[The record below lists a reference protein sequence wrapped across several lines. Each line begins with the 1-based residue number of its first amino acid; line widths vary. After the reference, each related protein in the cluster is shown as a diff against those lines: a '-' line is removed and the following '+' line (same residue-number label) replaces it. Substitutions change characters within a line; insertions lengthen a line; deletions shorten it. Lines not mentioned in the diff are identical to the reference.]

1 MPSVGRSP
9 AAFSSNLYRV
19 RTEVSGGGP
28 VDRSRSRQ
36 SRRTVSV
43 LLLAA
48 LLALSACAP
57 IGRAADPSELA
68 GRPVRVVTTTGLIAD
83 AVRQVGGSRVEVT
96 ALMGPGVDPHLYK
109 AREGDVLRLARA
121 DIVFY
126 HGLHLEAKM
135 ADVLSE
141 MGRWVPTYA
150 VGNAVDPADLLYPE
164 GSAGSP
170 DPHIWFDVR
179 LWMRVVASIADALA
193 ERDPAHR
200 EVYRANAEAYLRD
213 LAELDGWVREQV
225 GRVPPEQRVL
235 VTAHDAFGYFARAY
249 NFEVRGLQGISTV
262 AEAGIADVQ
271 ELADFI
277 VRRRI
282 RAIFVESSVPVR
294 NIEAVQEA
302 VRARGWEVAIGG
314 QLYSDSLGEPDTEAG
329 TYTGMVRHNVRT
341 IVEALAGQASPHGG
355 SR

>member
-1 MPSVGRSP
+1 MNPW
-9 AAFSSNLYRV
+9 
-19 RTEVSGGGP
+19 
-28 VDRSRSRQ
+28 RSRQ
-36 SRRTVSV
+36 PRRTVFSV
-43 LLLAA
+43 FLAA
-48 LLALSACAP
+48 VLALSACAP
-57 IGRAADPSELA
+57 LGRAADPSELA
-68 GRPVRVVTTTGLIAD
+68 GRAVRVVTTTSLIAD
-83 AVRQVGGSRVEVT
+83 AVKQVGGSRVEVT
-96 ALMGPGVDPHLYK
+96 ALMGPGIDPHLYK

-135 ADVLSE
+135 ADILAK

-150 VGNAVDPADLLYPE
+150 VGNAVDPADLIYPE
-164 GSAGSP
+164 GSAGNP

-179 LWMRVVASIADALA
+179 LWMQVVSYIAEALA
-193 ERDPAHR
+193 ERDPVHR
-200 EVYRANAEAYLRD
+200 EVYRANSHAYLRE
-213 LAELDGWVREQV
+213 LAELDGWVREWV
-225 GRVPPEQRVL
+225 GRIPPEQRVL

-282 RAIFVESSVPVR
+282 RAIFIESSVPVR

-341 IVEALAGQASPHGG
+341 VVEALTGQDFPSGG

>member
-1 MPSVGRSP
+1 MLPG
-9 AAFSSNLYRV
+9 L
-19 RTEVSGGGP
+19 
-28 VDRSRSRQ
+28 
-36 SRRTVSV
+36 

-48 LLALSACAP
+48 AALYACAP

-68 GRPVRVVTTTGLIAD
+68 ARPVRVVTTTGLIAD
-83 AVRQVGGSRVEVT
+83 AVKQVGGSRVEVT

-121 DIVFY
+121 DIIFY

-135 ADVLSE
+135 ADILAQ

-150 VGNAVDPADLLYPE
+150 VGNAVGPADLIYPE
-164 GSAGSP
+164 GSAGNP

-179 LWMRVVASIADALA
+179 LWMRVVSYIAEALA
-193 ERDPAHR
+193 ERDPAHGAF
-200 EVYRANAEAYLRD
+200 YRANAEAYLRELAD
-213 LAELDGWVREQV
+213 LDAWVREQV
-225 GRVPPEQRVL
+225 SKIPPEQRVL

-249 NFEVRGLQGISTV
+249 SFEVRGLQGISTV
-262 AEAGIADVQ
+262 AEASIADVQ

-302 VRARGWEVAIGG
+302 ARARGWEVKIGG
-314 QLYSDSLGEPDTEAG
+314 QLYSDSLGEPGTEAG
-329 TYTGMVRHNVRT
+329 TYVGMVRANVRT
-341 IVEALAGQASPHGG
+341 IVEALTGG
-355 SR
+355 SP

>member
-1 MPSVGRSP
+1 MPG
-9 AAFSSNLYRV
+9 
-19 RTEVSGGGP
+19 
-28 VDRSRSRQ
+28 
-36 SRRTVSV
+36 
-43 LLLAA
+43 LLLAV

-57 IGRAADPSELA
+57 IGRAADPTELA
-68 GRPVRVVTTTGLIAD
+68 GRPVRVVTTTSLIAD

-135 ADVLSE
+135 ADILAE

-150 VGNAVDPADLLYPE
+150 VGNAVDPADLIYPE
-164 GSAGSP
+164 GSAGNP

-179 LWMRVVASIADALA
+179 LWMRVVAYVADALA
-193 ERDPAHR
+193 ERDPAHQ
-200 EVYRANAEAYLRD
+200 EFYRANAEAYLRD
-213 LAELDGWVREQV
+213 LVELDGWVREQV

-341 IVEALAGQASPHGG
+341 IVEALAG
-355 SR
+355 